1 MNFRRN
7 KRVPKFDYL
16 STVHKNYVDHL
27 VNVLKEPFY
36 HKIKDICENNK
47 IKGNNKII
55 KNFQQEMKNI
65 DKWDYE
71 DIKSAAK
78 FVIRKSKCNYTPN
91 LIKASII
98 SGIKFLVATS
108 SRKKITDVEMNIPEA
123 ITFFNKCFKEIG
135 RTFYLEPYLICDN
148 GQQPGLR
155 LKNISDSIDLIEKS
169 IRKSLTSFLP
179 YENILEIYLANV
191 DDESSDEEPEQE
203 ESEAEESEAE
213 ESDIESDIEQ
223 EESEAEESEQEQ
235 SESDEQG
242 ELVNNVEN
250 DVEEIMTITKNDLN
264 TDDTLEIIEDE
275 NDENVIGIDIPS
287 ELNFIPMKSEYNSD
301 TESQP
306 QKEEVKKVV
315 VDNVKRS
322 SSPNPTTIT
331 KQQPKSAK
339 NSTKNSD
346 SKKIIFFND
355 IEDL

>member
-71 DIKSAAK
+71 DIKSSAK

-213 ESDIESDIEQ
+213 ESEIESDIEQ

-250 DVEEIMTITKNDLN
+250 DVEEIMTITKNDLI
-264 TDDTLEIIEDE
+264 TDDTLD
-275 NDENVIGIDIPS
+275 DNVIGIDIPS

-301 TESQP
+301 TESRP

-331 KQQPKSAK
+331 KQQKSAK
-339 NSTKNSD
+339 NSTKNLD